1 MASITTKKRKNGIKW
16 YVIQNHYN
24 ADGERRPIWVPCT
37 DRKEAL
43 RLLPEVEDAERQGI
57 AYVRPDDALAAMPL
71 AAVRIEGM
79 TVEELLSRYVD
90 GARQQWDAN
99 TLGNARHIIA
109 DYIVPYI
116 GSVPV
121 ANVNPMMLQSYYND
135 LPNHKAVQGNR
146 KRDPGNISARTV
158 REVHKILRPA
168 LNKAV
173 LWGALPN
180 NPALPL
186 EEIGRASCRERV

>member
-1 MASITTKKRKNGIKW
+1 MQSGR
-16 YVIQNHYN
+16 
-24 ADGERRPIWVPCT
+24 
-37 DRKEAL
+37 AL
-43 RLLPEVEDAERQGI
+43 QC
-57 AYVRPDDALAAMPL
+57 VRPDDALLVAMPL
-71 AAVRIEGM
+71 AHLRIEGM
-79 TVEELLSRYVD
+79 TVEELRYVD

-109 DYIVPYI
+109 DYIVPTLA
-116 GSVPV
+116 VPV
-121 ANVNPMMLQSYYND
+121 ANVNPMMLQSYAND

-173 LWGALPN
+173 CGGLAQQSSVAFRGTERKEASQ
-180 NPALPL
+180 
-186 EEIGRASCRERV
+186 RAVPKLRWSMRLICTDPQLRAERATQFAATTRSGELG

>member
-71 AAVRIEGM
+71 AAVRIEALTG
-79 TVEELLSRYVD
+79 EELLSRYVD

-121 ANVNPMMLQSYYND
+121 ANVNPMMLQS
-135 LPNHKAVQGNR
+135 
-146 KRDPGNISARTV
+146 
-158 REVHKILRPA
+158 
-168 LNKAV
+168 
-173 LWGALPN
+173 
-180 NPALPL
+180 
-186 EEIGRASCRERV
+186 